1 MNAMPNMLVNMRGG
15 LARVRY
21 SCAAA
26 LVTLMTSPALADDPT
41 NISNGLNSITTW
53 VKTAAVPVG
62 VLAVMGAGFAKL
74 TGRLDWPRFFSVLV
88 GIGIIFGAT
97 QIVSWLSAGA
107 SGF

>member
-1 MNAMPNMLVNMRGG
+1 MNSLHDKIR
-15 LARVRY
+15 LATGRVRR
-21 SCAAA
+21 AP
-26 LVTLMTSPALADDPT
+26 LALALLLISTPAFAQSDPT
-41 NISNGLNSITTW
+41 NISNGLNSILSW

-62 VLAVMGAGFAKL
+62 ILAVMGAGFAKL

-97 QIVSWLSAGA
+97 QIVGWLSAGA

>member
-1 MNAMPNMLVNMRGG
+1 MHKTFPIFGVRAAPFRHAVLGLAMLV
-15 LARVRY
+15 L
-21 SCAAA
+21 
-26 LVTLMTSPALADDPT
+26 TSPALADDPT

-53 VKTAAVPVG
+53 VKTAAVPIG
-62 VLAVMGAGFAKL
+62 ILAVMGAGFAKL

>member
-1 MNAMPNMLVNMRGG
+1 MGKYLNAVRGYRDRVLHAP
-15 LARVRY
+15 LALW
-21 SCAAA
+21 A
-26 LVTLMTSPALADDPT
+26 LLASTPAFAQSDPT

-62 VLAVMGAGFAKL
+62 ILAVMGAGFAKL

-97 QIVSWLSAGA
+97 QIVGWLSAGA

>member
-1 MNAMPNMLVNMRGG
+1 MGKYLNAVRGYRD
-15 LARVRY
+15 RVRH
-21 SCAAA
+21 APLA
-26 LVTLMTSPALADDPT
+26 LWALLLSTPAFAQSDPT

-62 VLAVMGAGFAKL
+62 ILAVMGAGFAKL

-97 QIVSWLSAGA
+97 QIVGWLSAGA

>member
-1 MNAMPNMLVNMRGG
+1 MPKLLTVVRTSLDRGRHVLFAAVILLV
-15 LARVRY
+15 
-21 SCAAA
+21 S
-26 LVTLMTSPALADDPT
+26 SPALADDPT
-41 NISNGLNSITTW
+41 NISNGLNSITAW

-62 VLAVMGAGFAKL
+62 ILAVMGAGFAKL

>member
-1 MNAMPNMLVNMRGG
+1 MPKLLTVVRASLDRGRHGLFAAVILLV
-15 LARVRY
+15 
-21 SCAAA
+21 S
-26 LVTLMTSPALADDPT
+26 SPAFADDPT
-41 NISNGLNSITTW
+41 NISNGLNSITAW

-62 VLAVMGAGFAKL
+62 ILAVMGAGFAKL
-74 TGRLDWPRFFSVLV
+74 TGRLDWTRFFSVLV

>member
-1 MNAMPNMLVNMRGG
+1 MQKALSIMREGWDRARYAGFG
-15 LARVRY
+15 LAVMLL
-21 SCAAA
+21 S
-26 LVTLMTSPALADDPT
+26 SPALADDPT
-41 NISNGLNSITTW
+41 NISNGLNSIVTW

-62 VLAVMGAGFAKL
+62 ILGVMGAGFAKL

-97 QIVSWLSAGA
+97 QIVGWLSAGQ

>member
-1 MNAMPNMLVNMRGG
+1 MPKMPSTLRSGWTR
-15 LARVRY
+15 AR
-21 SCAAA
+21 AAA
-26 LVTLMTSPALADDPT
+26 FIAAVSLAASPAFADDPT

-53 VKTAAVPVG
+53 VKTAAVPIG
-62 VLAVMGAGFAKL
+62 ILAVMGAGFAKL

-97 QIVSWLSAGA
+97 QIVGWLSAGA

>member
-1 MNAMPNMLVNMRGG
+1 MVE
-15 LARVRY
+15 RVR
-21 SCAAA
+21 AVRRR
-26 LVTLMTSPALADDPT
+26 LDRLMTMAMVLAMALISSPAFADDPT
-41 NISNGLNSITTW
+41 NISNGLNSITSW
-53 VKTAAVPVG
+53 VKTAAVPIG
-62 VLAVMGAGFAKL
+62 ILAVMGAGFAKL

>member
-1 MNAMPNMLVNMRGG
+1 MNSLHDKVR
-15 LARVRY
+15 LAIGRVRR
-21 SCAAA
+21 APLA
-26 LVTLMTSPALADDPT
+26 LALLLISTPALAQSDPT
-41 NISNGLNSITTW
+41 NISTGLTSILTW

-62 VLAVMGAGFAKL
+62 ILAVMGAGFAKL

-97 QIVSWLSAGA
+97 QIVGWLSAGA